1 MCCCPRTSDCSRLQ
15 FKRSWLRWTPLLQLF
30 ATPMRHIAVSAAVA
44 VGLVI
49 CVQTSSRPGAATW
62 EPRGV
67 QQPRG
72 GSRRRNRSLSSWLPA
87 MHINRTCT
95 WTPMSSGRLLY
106 GPRARFVDAS
116 KHRCQQ
122 FTRRLAIY
130 SYCLWP
136 QQAEGT
142 GQRPKRQ
149 QGNKATGQQ
158 FGRSQRT
165 YNHISMVGILVTWLC
180 CKSFC
185 SLYSINVTCLPFFL

>member
-49 CVQTSSRPGAATW
+49 CVQTSSRTGAATC
-62 EPRGV
+62 EPRGE

-72 GSRRRNRSLSSWLPA
+72 GSRRRNRALSSWLPA

-149 QGNKATGQQ
+149 
-158 FGRSQRT
+158 
-165 YNHISMVGILVTWLC
+165 
-180 CKSFC
+180 
-185 SLYSINVTCLPFFL
+185 

>member
-1 MCCCPRTSDCSRLQ
+1 MCCCPRTSDSSSSGAGWRYEN
-15 FKRSWLRWTPLLQLF
+15 PLLQLF

-44 VGLVI
+44 VAACDLCANIFKAGRSYLVAK
-49 CVQTSSRPGAATW
+49 G
-62 EPRGV
+62 E
-67 QQPRG
+67 
-72 GSRRRNRSLSSWLPA
+72 RRRRKHSLSSWLPA

-136 QQAEGT
+136 QQAEGR
-142 GQRPKRQ
+142 GQRP
-149 QGNKATGQQ
+149 TGQQ
-158 FGRSQRT
+158 SGRSQRT

-185 SLYSINVTCLPFFL
+185 TLYSLNVTWLPFFL